1 MSDPPSAARPRGSGV
16 ATPALY
22 RYVYIVVHGNTGM
35 RNMEGEYVKLYGKSS
50 IGRNAIIG
58 ERVIIGYP
66 TADILKKAASSGQSL
81 EDMDLRGATI
91 GDNAVIRSNST
102 IYTDVKIGDDLRTGH
117 NILVREETVIGNKVL
132 IGTNTIIDGHTAI
145 GNNVSIQGN
154 VYIPLNVTIEDNV
167 FIGPCAVLTNDKYP
181 IRKKSGLK
189 GPILRHGASIGANA
203 ILLPEVE
210 IGEGAMVA
218 AGALVSKD
226 VPPWKLAVGF
236 PAKIRELPEELRIV
250 NNI

>member
-1 MSDPPSAARPRGSGV
+1 MWK
-16 ATPALY
+16 
-22 RYVYIVVHGNTGM
+22 
-35 RNMEGEYVKLYGKSS
+35 MEGENFKIYGKSS
-50 IGRNAIIG
+50 IGKNAIIG
-58 ERVIIGYP
+58 ERVMIGYP
-66 TADILKKAASSGQSL
+66 TADILKIAASSGKSL
-81 EDMDLRGATI
+81 DDMEFKGAVI

-102 IYTDVKIGDDLRTGH
+102 IYTDVLIGHNLRTGH
-117 NILVREETVIGNKVL
+117 NILIREKTRIGNDVL
-132 IGTNTIIDGHTAI
+132 IGTNTIIDGHTTI

-181 IRKKSGLK
+181 IRKRSDLI

-203 ILLPEVE
+203 TLLPGVE

-218 AGALVSKD
+218 AGALVSRD

-236 PAKIRELPEELRIV
+236 PAKIIDLPEELKTL